1 MKIMQK
7 EMPSSIDFNKTMA
20 SRTQSV
26 GNSSHSV
33 TVSHSTSGTLVLLRL
48 SKQRRYWND

>member
-26 GNSSHSV
+26 GNSSQLFYCVSFYFRYLSASE
-33 TVSHSTSGTLVLLRL
+33 TVKTEKVLE
-48 SKQRRYWND
+48 